1 MLEKM
6 SEMIK
11 DQLSY
16 DGEITLETKF
26 EEDLGADSLD
36 IFELITTLEDE
47 YDIEIDAEELAD
59 VKTVGQ
65 MVDYLKT
72 KGIE

>member
-11 DQLSY
+11 DQLSH

-47 YDIEIDAEELAD
+47 YDIEIDAEELSD